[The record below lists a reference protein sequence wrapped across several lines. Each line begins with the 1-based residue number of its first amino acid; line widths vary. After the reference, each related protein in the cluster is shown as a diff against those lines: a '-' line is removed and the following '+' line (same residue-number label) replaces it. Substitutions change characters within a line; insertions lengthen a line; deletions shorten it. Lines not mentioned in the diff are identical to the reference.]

1 MEPKV
6 TQIDRYYNIFP
17 STDEM
22 RYTDRS
28 NPQKNV
34 RMTENENICH
44 DIQVDPGERTKH
56 HAASAKS
63 LSTRYPQI
71 QPSNKQS

>member
-6 TQIDRYYNIFP
+6 TQIDRFYNIFP
-17 STDEM
+17 STDEI

-28 NPQKNV
+28 SPQKNV
-34 RMTENENICH
+34 RIAENENVCH
-44 DIQVDPGERTKH
+44 DIEVDPGERTKF

-63 LSTRYPQI
+63 LSTRYPPFK
-71 QPSNKQS
+71 PSKK